1 MSGNSNKIKAEG
13 TLGMARSKSEE
24 IERNFEEF
32 RKVLPKLVADREG
45 QYALIRHGLIEDF
58 YDSAVDAQIAGNRQ
72 FDDQLFSIQCVKETA
87 EELGYFSYAVD
98 PRRS

>member
-1 MSGNSNKIKAEG
+1 
-13 TLGMARSKSEE
+13 MARTKRDE

-32 RKVLPKLVADREG
+32 RKMLPTLVADRQG
-45 QYALIRHGLIEDF
+45 QYALLRDGQIEDF
-58 YDSAVDAQIAGNRQ
+58 FPSAMDAQIAGNRQ
-72 FDDQLFSIQCVKETA
+72 FDDRLFSIQCVKETA